1 MGAHTIGGGVIDL
14 VLLSTIGPVG
24 FGMRRYG
31 LPVPPAAIGVVLG
44 PATGRRLRRARQ
56 VSDGSGTAPIGTS
69 PPVIAYAV
77 VVLLPG
83 RPPVHGVLRCP
94 AGAPGPDRTSSS
106 TPGGAARACR
116 APPVRGAGALVP
128 QPVAPLD
135 VSATTV
141 ASCAT
146 WERSHISREGETMRD
161 TRLLRSRTLP
171 LLGLLAAL
179 LLPLGLT
186 AAPGASAAPAATPVR
201 VMPLGDSITG
211 SPGCWR
217 ALLWNR
223 LLDAGHTD
231 VDFVGTLPAQG
242 CGVQH
247 DGDNEGHGGELA
259 TNVADQRLLPARLAA
274 TRPDI
279 VVMHF
284 GTNDVW
290 SSVPP
295 DRILAAYTELVAQMR
310 ASNPRMRVLVAQIIP
325 MNPGSCAACAQR
337 VVDFNARI
345 PAWAAA
351 TSTGT
356 SPVTVVDQW
365 TGFDTAT
372 DTYDGVHPNAA
383 GDGKIAA
390 RWFPALSA
398 ALEETGE
405 PGDPGGPG
413 DPGAPVCTASFRT
426 VSAWQGG
433 HQAEVTV
440 TNTSAAPVTG
450 WTVTVAPADG
460 ARVTQVWNGTLRAA
474 ADGTVTVT
482 DAGWNGTLAPGASTA
497 FGLIAAGGATS
508 APPAA
513 TVDCTAT
520 P

>member
-1 MGAHTIGGGVIDL
+1 
-14 VLLSTIGPVG
+14 
-24 FGMRRYG
+24 MRD
-31 LPVPPAAIGVVLG
+31 A
-44 PATGRRLRRARQ
+44 RLRRPR
-56 VSDGSGTAPIGTS
+56 
-69 PPVIAYAV
+69 
-77 VVLLPG
+77 
-83 RPPVHGVLRCP
+83 
-94 AGAPGPDRTSSS
+94 
-106 TPGGAARACR
+106 
-116 APPVRGAGALVP
+116 
-128 QPVAPLD
+128 
-135 VSATTV
+135 
-141 ASCAT
+141 
-146 WERSHISREGETMRD
+146 
-161 TRLLRSRTLP
+161 RLS

-179 LLPLGLT
+179 LLPLALT
-186 AAPGASAAPAATPVR
+186 TAPDAAAAPSATPVR

-231 VDFVGTLPAQG
+231 IDFVGTLPAQG
-242 CGVQH
+242 CGVPH
-247 DGDNEGHGGELA
+247 DGDNEGHGGELV
-259 TNVADQRLLPARLAA
+259 TRVAEQDLLPARLAA

-337 VVDFNARI
+337 VADFNARI

-351 TSTGT
+351 TSTGG

-372 DTYDGVHPNAA
+372 DTYDGVHPDAT

-398 ALEETGE
+398 ALAET
-405 PGDPGGPG
+405 GGPG
-413 DPGAPVCTASFRT
+413 DPGDPGDPACTASFRT
-426 VSAWQGG
+426 VSSWQGG
-433 HQAEVTV
+433 HQAEVRV
-440 TNTSAAPVTG
+440 TNNSAAPVTG
-450 WTVTVAPADG
+450 WTVTVAPAGG
-460 ARVTQVWNGTLRAA
+460 ARVTQVWNGTLHAA
-474 ADGTVTVT
+474 ADGTATVT
-482 DAGWNGTLAPGASTA
+482 DAGWNGALAPGASTS
-497 FGLIAAGGATS
+497 FGLIATTGANS

-513 TVDCTAT
+513 TVGCTAT